1 MDVSECESLQKV
13 KAKEPNKVGFENGI
27 VLMKEEDDDVEWGP
41 QPFVKKILKMVE
53 DESLN
58 PIVSWG
64 EGRCSFVVWNS
75 AKFSKTILPNYFKH
89 SNFSSFLR
97 QLNNYGFKKVNPKR
111 WEFACEGFQPGKR
124 HLLKNIVRRGRK
136 NKLCNEQLQ
145 GEVEEL
151 KKEKNVLALEI
162 LKLTQRLKDSQVQL
176 NNFEERLRY
185 VELKQYQM
193 LDFFGRMVQ
202 VPGFVDQLVHKVQ
215 QKDGVDGADMVKRC
229 KLLGPQYY
237 LSFSNKGTN
246 TSSNFGYYRQ
256 QGCEQNGILSETV
269 KDDSYISTQGLT
281 NGYDVS
287 DAYNGVLE
295 ELLSE
300 NFDEDVSVSVNESNI
315 YLELESLI
323 GSTKWIGGLN

>member
-13 KAKEPNKVGFENGI
+13 KAKEPNKVGSENGI
-27 VLMKEEDDDVEWGP
+27 VLMKEEDVEWGP
-41 QPFVKKILKMVE
+41 QPFMKKILKMVE
-53 DESLN
+53 DESSN

-64 EGRCSFVVWNS
+64 EGRCSFVIWDS

-124 HLLKNIVRRGRK
+124 HLLKHIVRRGRK
-136 NKLCNEQLQ
+136 NKLCNEQLR

-162 LKLTQRLKDSQVQL
+162 LKLTQRLRDSQVQL

-193 LDFFGRMVQ
+193 LDFFSRMVQ
-202 VPGFVDQLVHKVQ
+202 VPGFVEQLVHKIQ
-215 QKDGVDGADMVKRC
+215 QKDGVDGADMVMRC
-229 KLLGPQYY
+229 KFLGPQYY

-256 QGCEQNGILSETV
+256 QGFEQNGITSFCPV
-269 KDDSYISTQGLT
+269 KDDSYISTQGPRT
-281 NGYDVS
+281 DGYDVS
-287 DAYNGVLE
+287 HAYDGVLE

-300 NFDEDVSVSVNESNI
+300 NFGEDVNVSVNESNI

-323 GSTKWIGGLN
+323 GSTSGLMG

>member
-1 MDVSECESLQKV
+1 MSVFSNLFLHFCMPCSIHCV
-13 KAKEPNKVGFENGI
+13 F
-27 VLMKEEDDDVEWGP
+27 
-41 QPFVKKILKMVE
+41 
-53 DESLN
+53 LN
-58 PIVSWG
+58 
-64 EGRCSFVVWNS
+64 FF
-75 AKFSKTILPNYFKH
+75 A
-89 SNFSSFLR
+89 
-97 QLNNYGFKKVNPKR
+97 QGFKKVNPKR

-136 NKLCNEQLQ
+136 NKFQ
-145 GEVEEL
+145 GEVDEL
-151 KKEKNVLALEI
+151 KKEKNVLAVEI

-185 VELKQYQM
+185 IELKQYQM
-193 LDFFGRMVQ
+193 LDLFSR
-202 VPGFVDQLVHKVQ
+202 
-215 QKDGVDGADMVKRC
+215 MVKRC

-269 KDDSYISTQGLT
+269 KDDSYISTH
-281 NGYDVS
+281 GYDVS
-287 DAYNGVLE
+287 HAYDGVLE

-300 NFDEDVSVSVNESNI
+300 NFDEDVNVSVNESNI

-323 GSTKWIGGLN
+323 GSTNGLVG